1 MKLTRIFETSNNDN
15 LFFGYYDV
23 PQLSKNNKYI
33 ICQKIKNIRELPK
46 SPESYEIFLY
56 DITNNKSEKIGTT
69 RTLNFQQ
76 GSRAQWLGPDHK
88 SKIIFND
95 CINNSYVSKIYDLNT
110 KETKIIPL
118 PIFSVSV
125 DGKYIIS
132 ADYERLYWCRKGYS
146 YDVIRNQDKNKNIV
160 RDEKVKL
167 YELEKDKFHD
177 LFSIEDLLK
186 INESTIMKDATHYI
200 EHLMFSPCNQKF
212 IFLHRFKINDGG
224 IFSRLFE
231 YNLEN
236 KHLKILLDS
245 GRISHFNFIDSNR
258 LIFYGSIG
266 NKITKLRKFKKFQIA
281 FKFMLRIYK
290 LIVKDNS
297 NLSKKITNDGYYYY
311 EFSSNN
317 FTKIKNFNLNSE
329 DGHPTTHKK
338 LNMSFITDNYA
349 DLDNNNKARLIFYS
363 HENNKYET
371 LDVINSIKE
380 LDNSPL
386 RCDLHPRISYDG
398 NYLSIDAFGNNNR
411 KIIVYK
417 IDQ

>member
-95 CINNSYVSKIYDLNT
+95 CVNNSYVSKIYDLNT

-160 RDEKVKL
+160 RD
-167 YELEKDKFHD
+167 
-177 LFSIEDLLK
+177 
-186 INESTIMKDATHYI
+186 
-200 EHLMFSPCNQKF
+200 
-212 IFLHRFKINDGG
+212 
-224 IFSRLFE
+224 
-231 YNLEN
+231 
-236 KHLKILLDS
+236 
-245 GRISHFNFIDSNR
+245 
-258 LIFYGSIG
+258 
-266 NKITKLRKFKKFQIA
+266 
-281 FKFMLRIYK
+281 
-290 LIVKDNS
+290 
-297 NLSKKITNDGYYYY
+297 
-311 EFSSNN
+311 
-317 FTKIKNFNLNSE
+317 
-329 DGHPTTHKK
+329 
-338 LNMSFITDNYA
+338 
-349 DLDNNNKARLIFYS
+349 
-363 HENNKYET
+363 
-371 LDVINSIKE
+371 
-380 LDNSPL
+380 
-386 RCDLHPRISYDG
+386 
-398 NYLSIDAFGNNNR
+398 
-411 KIIVYK
+411 
-417 IDQ
+417 